1 MYIKRKVFDVMRM
14 KSNKRTPKSFR
25 DKLIS
30 TVTGRV
36 RTRACSFISRRM
48 FKIRRPTYHFPI
60 VIYDHRD
67 SSERVIAAV
76 AVRVLSDRDALQE
89 NKLIKNNLG
98 VTTVTTSTSCTFI
111 IRYTR
116 TLPPQKFAEV
126 NSRATRIRIR
136 CIKVP
141 SPTPPPSSRRWIRT
155 KTNIVM
161 YVFNVNL
168 FVITRV
174 FWFFEM
180 YIFTHNA

>member
-36 RTRACSFISRRM
+36 RTRACSFISQRM

-89 NKLIKNNLG
+89 KKLIKNNLG

-141 SPTPPPSSRRWIRT
+141 SPTPPPIQPQMNSYEDEYSDVRLQRESFC
-155 KTNIVM
+155 
-161 YVFNVNL
+161 YY
-168 FVITRV
+168 TRV
-174 FWFFEM
+174 LIFWNV
-180 YIFTHNA
+180 YLYS